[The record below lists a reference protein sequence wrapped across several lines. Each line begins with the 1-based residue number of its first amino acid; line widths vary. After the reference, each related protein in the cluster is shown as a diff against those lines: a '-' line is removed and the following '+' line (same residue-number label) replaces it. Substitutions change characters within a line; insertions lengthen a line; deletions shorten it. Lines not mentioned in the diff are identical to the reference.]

1 MLEVKHVSVPNI
13 EVPGRE
19 RLGSR
24 VSHFSTLRRLRAE
37 LLYRAGIVAQANS
50 IVLVHNHPSGNVRPS
65 AEDMAFTGRIVD
77 AARLLGI
84 DLLDH
89 LIVGRRAFFSFR
101 EGGLIGDDHPGSWK
115 AS

>member
-1 MLEVKHVSVPNI
+1 
-13 EVPGRE
+13 
-19 RLGSR
+19 
-24 VSHFSTLRRLRAE
+24 
-37 LLYRAGIVAQANS
+37 
-50 IVLVHNHPSGNVRPS
+50 VRPS